1 MDCAT
6 GVCVYDCLF
15 GWGLS
20 NETLLWL
27 SQITA
32 HAQRA
37 ADKLR
42 AEQEVAA
49 AKARAEAEAAKV
61 RLRYYECD
69 LHSIL
74 NVVIS

>member
-1 MDCAT
+1 M
-6 GVCVYDCLF
+6 CVYVCLF

-49 AKARAEAEAAKV
+49 AKPRAEAEAAKV
-61 RLRYYECD
+61 RLCYYRYCECD

-74 NVVIS
+74 NDVIS